1 MTDIEAIKK
10 YHGLTTKQAQQYKKE
25 TDENTIKQIKEY
37 YKTQSKK
44 AFYED

>member
-10 YHGLTTKQAQQYKKE
+10 YHGLTTKQAKLYKEATSK
-25 TDENTIKQIKEY
+25 NTIKLIKEY